1 MMNNIKQKQLETFW
15 IEVLHRSKM
24 QLSDM
29 NIGKFHQW
37 RAIIGDRKINR
48 LLKLME
54 LILCPDNNKVEI
66 KFIIDLINNQL
77 NGQLLFS
84 CFRTSGRII
93 VKEGLKGDIYCM
105 PVLYV
110 IIRYL
115 IDNSTTALSVN
126 KEQDQ
131 DVDIK
136 QMFIS
141 NPIKLTLSQTS

>member
-37 RAIIGDRKINR
+37 REIIGDRKINR

-115 IDNSTTALSVN
+115 IDNSTTALSAN

-136 QMFIS
+136 QMLIS
-141 NPIKLTLSQTS
+141 NPIKLTLPQTS